1 MTFQKQ
7 NYDYYNLMMMTMLMM
22 NIHYHA
28 LNYYLVGSSKDED
41 VIQYIRQL
49 QFAIHM
55 GLNCLAIDIGSDPML
70 ISTPISSSSI
80 LTSST
85 TRKLT
90 TMTQDQVTKTP
101 KLSNAAATA
110 TTTTRKRGVPTLAY
124 LSIMD
129 CYLLEDDSQVVKT
142 DGSNDKMVSKIYYFM
157 YCLNKTNK
165 QSVSLLSFLTPHTS
179 S

>member
-1 MTFQKQ
+1 
-7 NYDYYNLMMMTMLMM
+7 
-22 NIHYHA
+22 
-28 LNYYLVGSSKDED
+28 
-41 VIQYIRQL
+41 
-49 QFAIHM
+49 
-55 GLNCLAIDIGSDPML
+55 
-70 ISTPISSSSI
+70 
-80 LTSST
+80 
-85 TRKLT
+85 
-90 TMTQDQVTKTP
+90 MTQDQVTKTP

-110 TTTTRKRGVPTLAY
+110 TTTTTTTTTRKRGVPTLAY

>member
-1 MTFQKQ
+1 MPIPQRRHIRNDFPETKLRLLQLDDDDNANDEHTLPRSQ
-7 NYDYYNLMMMTMLMM
+7 LL
-22 NIHYHA
+22 
-28 LNYYLVGSSKDED
+28 LSGSSSKDED

-157 YCLNKTNK
+157 
-165 QSVSLLSFLTPHTS
+165 
-179 S
+179 